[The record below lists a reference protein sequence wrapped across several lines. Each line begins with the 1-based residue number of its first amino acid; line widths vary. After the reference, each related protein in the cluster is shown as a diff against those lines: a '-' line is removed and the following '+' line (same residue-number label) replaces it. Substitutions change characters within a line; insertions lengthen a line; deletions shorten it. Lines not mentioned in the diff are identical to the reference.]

1 MPGKASIHTAMNP
14 PEGPWLYYVVVDK
27 DGNHAFAT
35 TLKEHEKN
43 IKIAEQNGV
52 R

>member
-1 MPGKASIHTAMNP
+1 MPGKASIHGDEPA
-14 PEGPWLYYVVVDK
+14 EGPWLYYVVVDK